1 MTPETLAL
9 LGIIFLTF
17 SVWLA
22 SLAIIAGL
30 CYLSNAVSHLVI
42 EAYGG
47 WKTFFDYRIWYLTNY
62 KRKQNEI

>member
-22 SLAIIAGL
+22 ILAMIV
-30 CYLSNAVSHLVI
+30 LSI
-42 EAYGG
+42 
-47 WKTFFDYRIWYLTNY
+47 
-62 KRKQNEI
+62 